1 MYFKNFRLTFKRG
14 LRISSAL
21 LVFCLFFLSAQAQPL
36 AKHVLMIGLDGW
48 AAHHFEDYH
57 DIPNIRMLMKEGSVT
72 LHKRS
77 VLPSSSGVNWATMF
91 MSIGPESHGF
101 TTWNAAKHDI
111 PFSYVNEHGIFPT
124 IFSLIREK
132 YPKAETGCTF
142 EWEPIKFVIDTMAI
156 SYVEFFPGGE
166 ERVEKNCD
174 RLVQYIKE
182 KKPLFFAPIFGGIDH
197 VGHDKGWYGT
207 EYYDYVARVDKCIGR
222 LIQALKDA
230 GIYDDTIIIVT
241 ADHGGHEYGH
251 GTVAME
257 DMETPFVIFGKKVK
271 KGYEIKG
278 PVIQYDLAATFAY
291 ILGIDPPQVWRG
303 KPVKEAFK

>member
-142 EWEPIKFVIDTMAI
+142 EWA
-156 SYVEFFPGGE
+156 S
-166 ERVEKNCD
+166 
-174 RLVQYIKE
+174 
-182 KKPLFFAPIFGGIDH
+182 LFR
-197 VGHDKGWYGT
+197 T
-207 EYYDYVARVDKCIGR
+207 
-222 LIQALKDA
+222 
-230 GIYDDTIIIVT
+230 
-241 ADHGGHEYGH
+241 
-251 GTVAME
+251 
-257 DMETPFVIFGKKVK
+257 
-271 KGYEIKG
+271 
-278 PVIQYDLAATFAY
+278 
-291 ILGIDPPQVWRG
+291 
-303 KPVKEAFK
+303 